1 MKFPVAAL
9 ILALCGNTLAD
20 AWGVAKGVDGAALK
34 SLESSGAATLTDADL
49 PAGTVEVAFTRSVQV
64 GTIALANRT
73 LKFTGDDITLTTD
86 GKASPFLL
94 SNGSWTFEGLSVR
107 GPGTMPAK
115 AHYYGGAIDCLGGTL
130 AVEKCAFTKLATRY
144 NGGAISARLMDGD
157 VAISDSTFT
166 QNVCGPING
175 TGGAIYASANA
186 AAVVTLRLRGCTFS
200 GNSAQSGGAVMTVC
214 TTYDE
219 EVPVGL
225 DARDCTFDGNTVD
238 YSGGAA
244 FVGGN
249 AFVSN
254 TLFSANG
261 ANVQGGAICSSA
273 IAAPGELAPRLQI
286 RSGTV
291 FRGNSA
297 TNDSIWTCGGAIALW
312 GEAAALDVDG
322 RHVVFAENEAKSAKG
337 AYGGAVYVATG
348 TVARLS
354 LAQFLGNESQTG
366 GGAVFADEAGV
377 VVQTSVFSNN
387 TVTAAKGYGGAVA
400 AEGATLTV
408 SNSTVRGS
416 NGGAVDAYR
425 SKATLVNCVV
435 VDNGATDV
443 SVGGG
448 SGAEL
453 VAEYTSYG
461 RAEVAEGTPVTTNVC
476 FSGRDK
482 SIYLGESLYLDS
494 LGAYLPEACEG
505 IEQEA
510 WDFDGVKYGSRPAGR
525 SMGAFE
531 CPTLTEIEI
540 VSTTWYH
547 NRSDGLYYPQIKIR
561 FIGGDAHRIAGVTL
575 TCGGVNH
582 ELPAAD
588 VARLKAAA
596 TGEVVSFGVDPATFV
611 PYPNSPAS
619 FGFVPPENRL
629 FGIHD
634 ASRPPELAVTVKGTL
649 RMAEVVTVPV
659 TPRLLTAARMP
670 TTIPVKARFT
680 EFRIGERLSG
690 KIEAAWDATVFL
702 WGCASLGDGWKP
714 VCPLEI
720 DADGG
725 FSTAVPDGLRFFRL
739 EAEVP
744 R

>member
-1 MKFPVAAL
+1 MKSFALAL
-9 ILALCGNTLAD
+9 ILAFCGNALAEV
-20 AWGVAKGVDGAALK
+20 WGVARGADGAVLWK
-34 SLESSGAATLTDADL
+34 FETSGAVSLTDAEL
-49 PAGTVEVAFTRSVQV
+49 PEGTVEIAFAKSVSVASV
-64 GTIALANRT
+64 ALTNRT
-73 LKFTGDDITLTTD
+73 LTFTGDGVKLTTD
-86 GKASPFLL
+86 GKASAFRLADG
-94 SNGSWTFEGLSVR
+94 NWTFDGLAFE
-107 GPGTMPAK
+107 GPGALPDK
-115 AHYYGGAIDCLGGTL
+115 AHYFGGAIDCRGGTL
-130 AVEKCAFTKLATRY
+130 TVTNCSFAKLVTRF
-144 NGGAISARLMDGD
+144 NGGAISARLMGGN
-157 VAISDSTFT
+157 VSISDSVFA
-166 QNVCGPING
+166 QNACGPVNG
-175 TGGAIYASANA
+175 TGGAIYASARAGA
-186 AAVVTLRLRGCTFS
+186 AATLRLCDCMFC
-200 GNSAQSGGAVMTVC
+200 GNSAQSGGAVTTVC
-214 TTYDE
+214 TTSDE
-219 EVPVGL
+219 EDPVGL
-225 DARDCTFDGNTVD
+225 DVQGCTFDGNAVD

-461 RAEVAEGTPVTTNVC
+461 RAEVAEGTPVTTNAC

-505 IEQEA
+505 VEQEA

-547 NRSDGLYYPQIKIR
+547 NRSDGLYYPQIRIR

-582 ELPAAD
+582 ELPETD
-588 VARLKAAA
+588 VARLRAAA

-611 PYPNSPAS
+611 PYPNSPANW
-619 FGFVPPENRL
+619 GFVPPANRL

-634 ASRPPELAVTVKGTL
+634 ASRPPEFAVTIKGTL
-649 RMAEVVTVPV
+649 RMAEVVAVPV
-659 TPRLLTAARMP
+659 APRLLTAARMS
-670 TTIPVKARFT
+670 TTIPVRARFT

-725 FSTAVPDGLRFFRL
+725 FSTVVPDGLRFFRL
-739 EAEVP
+739 EAEVA